1 MANDAYWFSDG
12 ALTVQNEADD
22 TDTPIAGLRGVT
34 ITPAFETTE
43 LYTADSTFRDIVKQY
58 EHNVNVEIDYVFFDI
73 STAKQWLGGKGSTS
87 ATASTDTSDPMLFNV
102 ERVDPSAD
110 GSLEKTTEVQNVV
123 FPEFPLVDGSQD
135 EFEEYGLSG
144 SGEQIANLDETSG
157 A

>member
-1 MANDAYWFSDG
+1 MSAEPYWFSDG
-12 ALTVQNEADD
+12 ALTVEDSGGSTLAL
-22 TDTPIAGLRGVT
+22 AGLRGVS

-43 LYTADSTFRDIVKQY
+43 LYTADSTFRETVKQY

-73 STAKQWLGGKGSTS
+73 ETAQQWLAGQGSTT
-87 ATASTDTSDPMLFNV
+87 ATASTDTSDPALFTV
-102 ERVDPSAD
+102 SRVDPSAD
-110 GSLEKTTEVQNVV
+110 GNIERTTEVENVV

-144 SGEQIANLDETSG
+144 SGRSVTDLSDTSG